1 MDQTL
6 QQQIDALPW
15 FHQIDFGDGVLSP
28 GTIKSDKIRRME
40 RAIFGPLNLGGKS
53 VLDIGCWDG
62 AYSIAASRLGAARVL
77 ATDHYSWNA
86 GWGDRRCFDLAKT
99 MLAPTV
105 EDMDIPVEE
114 LTAERVGRFD
124 VVLFLGVF
132 YHLRHPFAGLE
143 QIAVLATDVLVVE
156 TRITQQLNPKPVMQ
170 FHPGS
175 LLDGQRTNWWTP
187 NPACMIALLRDLGFN
202 RVDFSR
208 PDRQFK
214 RGMFHAYR

>member
-1 MDQTL
+1 
-6 QQQIDALPW
+6 
-15 FHQIDFGDGVLSP
+15 
-28 GTIKSDKIRRME
+28 
-40 RAIFGPLNLGGKS
+40 
-53 VLDIGCWDG
+53 
-62 AYSIAASRLGAARVL
+62 
-77 ATDHYSWNA
+77 
-86 GWGDRRCFDLAKT
+86 
-99 MLAPTV
+99 
-105 EDMDIPVEE
+105 
-114 LTAERVGRFD
+114 
-124 VVLFLGVF
+124 VLFLGVF